1 MERPKSLR
9 FLDRSRNSLDWKT
22 GLPKEIQSL
31 VSEESKLRSQ
41 EAGNAAGVPLYVPQE
56 GSQEIITR
64 KHGME
69 VLHDAGLNKARQS

>member
-31 VSEESKLRSQ
+31 VSEEGGLHSQ
-41 EAGNAAGVPLYVPQE
+41 EAGSAAGLPLYIPRE

-64 KHGME
+64 KFGMDL
-69 VLHDAGLNKARQS
+69 LHDAGLNKAS